1 MNRLHFSIKTP
12 FYLSF
17 ILGLILFSFTNFAI
31 GQNIN
36 FTEEEKA
43 WIKDH
48 PVIYH
53 GYEPNWPPYEI
64 YENGEYSG
72 IIGEY
77 VKILERETGLQIE
90 PIPNIT
96 WEESIKGLKS
106 GEVDFTVCAG
116 VTDERKEFLNFTKPY
131 ISSPMVI
138 VTRIDGD
145 FIGGLEGLRGKVLAL
160 PKGYYTAEVISKDYP
175 NIKIDF
181 KNGIEESIRA
191 VSLGEAEAFVGN
203 LVVVSYYIEH
213 KGYSNLKIAAPTD
226 YEKTHIGLAA
236 RKDWPELISISQ
248 KVFDKISYGERN
260 EILQRWMKVRY
271 EYGVNMVE
279 VRRYALY
286 IGLVVLC
293 VFLMIL
299 GWNKSLKKEISKR
312 VLVEEELELALLDT
326 KKISEERK
334 ILLQEVHHRVKN
346 NLQIIV
352 SLLRLQG
359 NDEESLN
366 EKLQESI
373 TRIKAISLVHEK
385 VYSTEN
391 LANIT
396 LKQYIESLTNDLVD
410 SFEFENPPI
419 LKVISN
425 VGEVDI
431 KPLIPLG
438 LILNE
443 LITNSLKYGLKGIKE
458 GHIVITIKQENGKTR
473 MSYFDN
479 GVWIEPEN
487 DNKSFGHTLIDVFST
502 QLEGRY
508 ERVIDKGTTYHF
520 VFDEDFVSGKG

>member
-1 MNRLHFSIKTP
+1 MKRLHFSIKTP
-12 FYLSF
+12 FHLSF

-116 VTDERKEFLNFTKPY
+116 ITDERKEFLNFTEPY

-138 VTRIDGD
+138 VSRKDED
-145 FIGGLEGLRGKVLAL
+145 FVGGLEDLRKKSLAL
-160 PKGYYTAEVISKDYP
+160 PKGYYTAELISKDYP

-181 KNGIEESIRA
+181 KNGIEESLRA
-191 VSLGEAEAFVGN
+191 VSMGEADAFVGN

-236 RKDWPELISISQ
+236 RKDWPELVSISQ
-248 KVFDKISYGERN
+248 KVFSQISYVERN
-260 EILQRWMKVRY
+260 EILQRWMNVRY
-271 EYGVNMVE
+271 EYGVKKAE
-279 VRRYALY
+279 VIKYGLY
-286 IGLVVLC
+286 IGLVVLLA
-293 VFLMIL
+293 FLIIL

-312 VLVEEELELALLDT
+312 VLVEEELELALLDA

-352 SLLRLQG
+352 SLLRLQS
-359 NDEESLN
+359 DDDKRLN
-366 EKLQESI
+366 YKLQESI

-396 LKQYIESLTNDLVD
+396 LKKYIESLTNEIVS
-410 SFEFENPPI
+410 SFEFENPPK
-419 LKVISN
+419 LKVVSN
-425 VGEVDI
+425 IGEVDI

-443 LITNSLKYGLKGIKE
+443 LITNSLKYGFKDMNNGEI
-458 GHIVITIKQENGKTR
+458 IITIKQEKGSTM

-479 GVWIEPEN
+479 GVWIEPKSGS
-487 DNKSFGHTLIDVFST
+487 KSFGHTLIEVFSA
-502 QLEGRY
+502 QLEGNY
-508 ERVIDKGTTYHF
+508 ERVIDKG
-520 VFDEDFVSGKG
+520 

>member
-1 MNRLHFSIKTP
+1 MNQLHFSMNIRT
-12 FYLSF
+12 FLSF
-17 ILGLILFSFTNFAI
+17 MLGLVMLSIANLSI

-43 WIKDH
+43 WIKAH

-116 VTDERKEFLNFTKPY
+116 ITDERKEFLNFTKPY
-131 ISSPMVI
+131 ISSPMV
-138 VTRIDGD
+138 VVSRKDGD
-145 FIGGLEGLRGKVLAL
+145 FVGGLEDLRGKSIAL
-160 PKGYYTAEVISKDYP
+160 PKGYYTAELISKDYP
-175 NIKIDF
+175 DIKIDF
-181 KNGIEESIRA
+181 KRGIEESLRA
-191 VSLGEAEAFVGN
+191 VSLGETDAFVGN

-248 KVFDKISYGERN
+248 KIFDKVSYGERN

-271 EYGVNMVE
+271 EYGVNMDE
-279 VRRYALY
+279 IWKYTLY
-286 IGLVVLC
+286 LGLTILSI
-293 VFLMIL
+293 FLIIL

-312 VLVEEELELALLDT
+312 VLVEEELELALLDA
-326 KKISEERK
+326 KKTSEERK

-352 SLLRLQG
+352 SLLRLQSDD
-359 NDEESLN
+359 DEKLN

-396 LKQYIESLTNDLVD
+396 LEKYIVSLTNEIVD
-410 SFEFENPPI
+410 SFEFESPPS

-425 VGEVDI
+425 IGEVDI

-443 LITNSLKYGLKGIKE
+443 LITNSLKYGFKSVNDGEI
-458 GHIVITIKQENGKTR
+458 IITINQNAGKIL

-479 GVWIEPEN
+479 GVWVEPKS
-487 DNKSFGHTLIDVFST
+487 DAKSFGHTLIEIFSA
-502 QLEGRY
+502 QLEGSY
-508 ERVIDKGTTYHF
+508 ERVIDKGTTYNF
-520 VFDEDFVSGKG
+520 IFRELF